1 MSRASRHFSWR
12 GWLIAALLLA
22 APHGHAA
29 QPNSSTLRIALAS
42 DLRGTNPGVNRD
54 SVTDWVTIHIVEPL
68 LAIDG
73 SLKPAP
79 MLAQSWTVS
88 ADGREYRFRLRP
100 GVKFHNGDVLR
111 AQHVVWSWKRLLDP
125 KTRWPCRPWFDGS
138 GDAGIHI
145 ETIDAPDAMTVRF
158 QLAEP
163 NALFLY
169 RLADIQCSAA
179 ILHPDSVDAQGKWRW
194 PIGTGPYRLSEWQ
207 RGRYIRLDR
216 FADYS
221 PASGPPSGLAGRKQA
236 LLQTLRF
243 VVIPDPSAI
252 KLAMLSGEID
262 VWPVAT
268 TAESLPELRR
278 DGQLRLLDEQSR
290 DWSVLLMQNR
300 NGVMRNP
307 ALRAAIAS
315 VLDPAMIT
323 NSTLHAE
330 RPPRPYAIPASDI
343 DPEILARIPPA
354 YQPLRTQDLLQEAGY
369 HGELIEI
376 DVARE
381 LTNYFNDAIVIHAL
395 LTRAGINARV
405 RSMDWPTQFKR
416 YWQGEYQLS
425 VFGYTG
431 RAAAPMMYS
440 VFVCDPLKHADCV
453 VHTPRSFDVLREMS
467 NSSSSD
473 SWPKLA
479 GLLEE
484 EIARDRSIVGL
495 YAPLRMTTLRRD
507 VHGYET
513 WAMGLPRFWG
523 VSLEAAQ

>member
-1 MSRASRHFSWR
+1 MSSLKL
-12 GWLIAALLLA
+12 GLITALLLVA
-22 APHGHAA
+22 SQVHAT
-29 QPNSSTLRIALAS
+29 QRDSSTLRIALAS

-54 SVTDWVTIHIVEPL
+54 SVTDWITIHIVEPL

-79 MLAQSWTVS
+79 MLAQSWRVS
-88 ADGREYRFRLRP
+88 ADGREYRFKLRP
-100 GVKFHNGDVLR
+100 GVKFHNGEGLR
-111 AQHVVWSWKRLLDP
+111 ATHVTWSWHRLLDP
-125 KTRWPCRPWFDGS
+125 KTRWPCRPWFDGT
-138 GDAGIHI
+138 GDTGIRI
-145 ETIDAPDAMTVRF
+145 ESIDALDELTVRF
-158 QLAEP
+158 RLTES

-169 RLADIQCSAA
+169 RLADIQCSAS
-179 ILHPDSVDAQGKWRW
+179 IVHPDSVDARGKWRW
-194 PIGTGPYRLSEWQ
+194 PIGTGPYRLAQWQ
-207 RGRYIRLDR
+207 RGRYIQLER

-221 PASGPPSGLAGRKQA
+221 PASGPPSGLAGGKRA

-252 KLAMLSGEID
+252 KLATLSGEID

-278 DGQLRLLDEQSR
+278 DERLRLLDEQSR

-323 NSTLHAE
+323 NSTLHAK
-330 RPPRPYAIPASDI
+330 RPQRPYALPASDI
-343 DPEILARIPPA
+343 DPQSLARIPPA
-354 YQPLRTQDLLQEAGY
+354 YQPTRTQALLQEAGY
-369 HGELIEI
+369 HGELVEI

-453 VHTPRSFDVLREMS
+453 VHTPRSFDILREMS
-467 NSSSSD
+467 SAPSSD
-473 SWPKLA
+473 AWPKLA
-479 GLLEE
+479 GELEL
-484 EIARDRSIVGL
+484 EIAQDRSIVGM
-495 YAPLRMTTLRRD
+495 YAPLRMTTLRRE
-507 VHGYET
+507 VQGYAT

-523 VSLEAAQ
+523 VSLETAQ